1 MRPLILDLLFKDDRM
16 FVLEISQA
24 TARNDTSVD
33 NDEQVWPVVTRR
45 NVPGY
50 PPHRVDN
57 FPTEAEAVD
66 FYKKMAVA
74 TPRLSLEE
82 KSPDPTPSLDQYTSW
97 LTAEKLFDPL
107 LNPTAP
113 HPDAN

>member
-24 TARNDTSVD
+24 ATQSRASTATEKRVLA
-33 NDEQVWPVVTRR
+33 VVTRR
-45 NVPGY
+45 NVPGI
-50 PPHRVDN
+50 PPRRVDN

-66 FYKKMAVA
+66 FYKKIVVT
-74 TPRLSLEE
+74 TPRVSLGE
-82 KSPDPTPSLDQYTSW
+82 KPPEPTPTLHQYTSW
-97 LTAEKLFDPL
+97 LIAENLFDAL

-113 HPDAN
+113 QPDGY